1 MDLNQF
7 INLAKKRGK
16 TIFSL
21 MALFLVVGLLVT
33 VAQPFEY
40 GAKSKLLLVQSNVA
54 GVDPY
59 VISKSNGYLSDVLAN
74 VVSSNSFFSDVM
86 NSGYHIDQGYFS
98 GREDKIMEKWAETV
112 DAKAIND
119 TGIILINV
127 YHPDRYQADQIA
139 EAVNYILKTKN
150 NQYHGADDVSIKV
163 IDQPIVSSWPVKPNI
178 FLNLGLALALGLVFS
193 LSFIYLFPKSEFSF
207 KRPKFFPRF
216 QGRKVKALEPAAM
229 PAPVLAEADEDIS
242 DEASAP
248 ENLPLEE
255 DGDSPLT
262 YDDII
267 RQGDIKNIL

>member
-1 MDLNQF
+1 
-7 INLAKKRGK
+7 
-16 TIFSL
+16 
-21 MALFLVVGLLVT
+21 MALFLVAGLLVT

>member
-21 MALFLVVGLLVT
+21 MALFLVAGLLVT

>member
-21 MALFLVVGLLVT
+21 MALFLVAGLLVT

-207 KRPKFFPRF
+207 KRKFFPRF